1 MQKLLLAHG
10 GGGEGYFK
18 KWFQISLYLN
28 VNQNFTSLKH
38 LISKTD
44 FTAIKHSGQGS
55 FKVKKRTIDKLL
67 FFTEN
72 HIVGEP
78 KSRIVQ
84 KHTFFAPE
92 RYTAGILYTDSLNSA

>member
-1 MQKLLLAHG
+1 MVTHIHAKAFAGTRGWG
-10 GGGEGYFK
+10 GGGGLGYFK
-18 KWFQISLYLN
+18 KWFRISTYLN
-28 VNQNFTSLKH
+28 VNQNFISLKH

-72 HIVGEP
+72 HRHLPIACVNDP
-78 KSRIVQ
+78 LLS
-84 KHTFFAPE
+84 
-92 RYTAGILYTDSLNSA
+92 